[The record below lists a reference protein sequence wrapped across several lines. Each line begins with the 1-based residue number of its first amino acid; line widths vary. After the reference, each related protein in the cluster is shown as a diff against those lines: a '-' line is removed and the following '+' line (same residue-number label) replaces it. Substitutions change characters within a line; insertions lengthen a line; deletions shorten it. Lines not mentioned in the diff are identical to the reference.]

1 MRCLEE
7 GRMLI
12 VSNLIERPDERL
24 DAVILRH
31 YLVEDGE
38 TKVRHFPSSRGI
50 LLQSCRSALGW
61 ALLFASLFFFARSL
75 CVRRTIREP
84 ISCSKLGECTRTTH
98 WSGVHRA
105 P

>member
-38 TKVRHFPSSRGI
+38 TKVRHFFSI
-50 LLQSCRSALGW
+50 LLQSSRSALGW
-61 ALLFASLFFFARSL
+61 ALFFASLFFFARSL
-75 CVRRTIREP
+75 CVRTTIREP